1 MDIVNWIIGSIHST
15 SFAVLINGY
24 SSRFFKPSR
33 GLRQGFPLSPF
44 LFILTTY
51 ALRKIIQQDKSTRSY
66 KGVKIS
72 ATEELS
78 DIFFVVDAIMMGG
91 EAWENIIESE
101 QILCWNFCIFRSYSY
116 CSCIVPPT

>member
-15 SFAVLINGY
+15 SFVVLINGY

-33 GLRQGFPLSPF
+33 GLIQGFPLSHF
-44 LFILTTY
+44 LFLLTTY

-91 EAWENIIESE
+91 GAWENVIESE
-101 QILCWNFCIFRSYSY
+101 QILCWIFCIFRSYSD